1 MICFI
6 RRLMYADDV
15 EFLFTAVTTINTAL
29 TTSWPCRSASGNTHP
44 PQTGRGRLRGRGE
57 TVTVWW
63 RGWMN
68 STPQTRTLWQISW
81 KKSPNKLN
89 FIIHLSKSFV
99 INIVRKYLEI
109 SCIFFLSVFLTL
121 IQIAKLG
128 CNLHTQQ
135 VSLGH

>member
-1 MICFI
+1 MH
-6 RRLMYADDV
+6 
-15 EFLFTAVTTINTAL
+15 LF
-29 TTSWPCRSASGNTHP
+29 
-44 PQTGRGRLRGRGE
+44 
-57 TVTVWW
+57 
-63 RGWMN
+63 
-68 STPQTRTLWQISW
+68 
-81 KKSPNKLN
+81 
-89 FIIHLSKSFV
+89 KSFV